1 VSELRL
7 DAALHRA
14 LIAARDKRE
23 VRGATRD
30 GTVVLSALEPEEAL
44 ALDGLLSFSRRK
56 PILAGRPLRLPLSQL
71 EAALRAC
78 EIDPRSAYEAVGG
91 RPVRDLPAEKAAA
104 GATRAEFRT
113 WLAEHEVARSRPPV
127 SAWLEEAADQGRIR
141 ADTRAL
147 VERALTIVGALP
159 AVEPVQRTVLAAG
172 LLDGDP
178 HALDP
183 GTSLHRLTVSL
194 LAAAARLADD
204 APGRDRDVWAAW
216 NVLVDPIS
224 SNVVTL
230 NLPLLGEDRVGQ
242 LARFMRGTHVV
253 LTHGQLS
260 AGELRWPAGVECFSC
275 ENPSVLIAAEQAL
288 GPACPP
294 MLCTGGRPS
303 DAVRLL
309 LSSLSDAGARVCHH
323 GDFDEA
329 GVQILRDLEARYG
342 VVPWR
347 FDVASLGSALQRRG
361 LPPPDR
367 VPRTLE
373 DAVGGLED
381 CVAEEL
387 LVDELVVDLA
397 VAARRPAGESGPPRE
412 RTERRAAQAQDT

>member
-23 VRGATRD
+23 VRGATGD
-30 GTVVLSALEPEEAL
+30 GTVALPALEPEEAL

-91 RPVRDLPAEKAAA
+91 RPVRDLPAERAAA

-127 SAWLEEAADQGRIR
+127 SAWLEEAADQGSIR

-147 VERALTIVGALP
+147 VERALRVVGALP
-159 AVEPVQRTVLAAG
+159 VTEPVQRTVLAAR

-204 APGRDRDVWAAW
+204 APGREVWAAW

-224 SNVVTL
+224 SYVVTL
-230 NLPLLGEDRVGQ
+230 NLPLLGEGLVAQ

-253 LTHGQLS
+253 LTYGQLS
-260 AGELRWPAGVECFSC
+260 AGELRWPTGVECFSC
-275 ENPSVLIAAEQAL
+275 ENPSVLIAAERAL
-288 GPACPP
+288 GRACPP

-309 LSSLSDAGARVCHH
+309 LSSLSAAGARVCHH

-329 GVQILRDLEARYG
+329 GVQILRDLEARYR

-347 FDVASLGSALQRRG
+347 FDVASLGAVLRRRG

-387 LVDELVVDLA
+387 LVDELVVDLT
-397 VAARRPAGESGPPRE
+397 VAARRPAGESGNPPELTTRGVS
-412 RTERRAAQAQDT
+412 

>member
-7 DAALHRA
+7 DAALRRA
-14 LIAARDKRE
+14 LLAARNKRE
-23 VRGATRD
+23 QRGATGD
-30 GTVVLSALEPEEAL
+30 GTVVLPPLEPDEAL

-56 PILAGRPLRLPLSQL
+56 PILAGRPLRIPLSQL
-71 EAALRAC
+71 EAALCAC

-91 RPVRDLPAEKAAA
+91 RPVRDLPAERAAA
-104 GATRAEFRT
+104 GATRTEFRT

-141 ADTRAL
+141 ADTRPM
-147 VERALTIVGALP
+147 VERALRIVGALP
-159 AVEPVQRTVLAAG
+159 AVEPVQRTVLAAR

-194 LAAAARLADD
+194 LAAAGGLADD
-204 APGRDRDVWAAW
+204 APGREVWAAW

-230 NLPLLGEDRVGQ
+230 NLPLLGEGRVAQ
-242 LARFMRGTHVV
+242 LARATRGTHVV

-260 AGELRWPAGVECFSC
+260 AGELRWPARVECFSC

-288 GPACPP
+288 GAACPP

-309 LSSLSDAGARVCHH
+309 LSSLCAARARVRHH

-329 GVQILRDLEARYG
+329 GVQILRDLEARYR
-342 VVPWR
+342 VLPWR
-347 FDVASLGSALQRRG
+347 FDVASLREALTLAG
-361 LPPPDR
+361 
-367 VPRTLE
+367 VPVARLAPAATLE
-373 DAVGGLED
+373 DVVGKLTS
-381 CVAEEL
+381 CLAEEL
-387 LVDELVVDLA
+387 VIEKLLDDL
-397 VAARRPAGESGPPRE
+397 
-412 RTERRAAQAQDT
+412 RAAEPCPGEITG

>member
-1 VSELRL
+1 
-7 DAALHRA
+7 
-14 LIAARDKRE
+14 
-23 VRGATRD
+23 
-30 GTVVLSALEPEEAL
+30 
-44 ALDGLLSFSRRK
+44 
-56 PILAGRPLRLPLSQL
+56 
-71 EAALRAC
+71 
-78 EIDPRSAYEAVGG
+78 
-91 RPVRDLPAEKAAA
+91 
-104 GATRAEFRT
+104 
-113 WLAEHEVARSRPPV
+113 V

-141 ADTRAL
+141 ADTRL
-147 VERALTIVGALP
+147 MVERALRIVGALP
-159 AVEPVQRTVLAAG
+159 AVEPVQRTVLAAR

-204 APGRDRDVWAAW
+204 APGREVWAAW

-230 NLPLLGEDRVGQ
+230 NLPLLGEGPVAQ

-253 LTHGQLS
+253 LTYGQLS
-260 AGELRWPAGVECFSC
+260 AGELRWPTGVECFSC

-288 GPACPP
+288 GAACPP

-309 LSSLSDAGARVCHH
+309 LSSLSDASARVCHH

-342 VVPWR
+342 VLPWR
-347 FDVASLGSALQRRG
+347 FDLPALSEAPTLAGVPVARLA
-361 LPPPDR
+361 PAA
-367 VPRTLE
+367 TLE
-373 DAVGGLED
+373 GVVGGLTS
-381 CVAEEL
+381 CLAEEL
-387 LVDELVVDLA
+387 VIEGLLDDL
-397 VAARRPAGESGPPRE
+397 
-412 RTERRAAQAQDT
+412 RAAGPWPGDITG